1 MNFCWITIN
10 VKNMEE
16 SLHFYHE
23 IIGLK
28 IAERFKS
35 VGETEIAMLGE
46 LEGPKVE
53 LICNKGHLVQ
63 CTDLSIGFEVDSLE
77 KAMELMREN
86 NIPILRGPISPNPS
100 VTFFFIKDP
109 NGVEVQIVQHSHN

>member
-23 IIGLK
+23 IIGLE
-28 IAERFKS
+28 IAERFQT
-35 VGETEIAMLGE
+35 GEGTDIAMLGE
-46 LEGPKVE
+46 IGGAKVE
-53 LICNKGHLVQ
+53 LICNKDHIVQ
-63 CTDLSIGFEVDSLE
+63 STGLSIGFEIDSLE
-77 KAMELMREN
+77 KAMDQMHSN

-100 VTFFFIKDP
+100 VSFFFITDP
-109 NGVEVQIVQHSHN
+109 NGVEVQIVQHSHR

>member
-1 MNFCWITIN
+1 MEFCWITIS

-23 IIGLK
+23 IIGLN
-28 IAERFKS
+28 IAERFKAG
-35 VGETEIAMLGE
+35 GETEIAMLGE
-46 LEGPKVE
+46 IGGTKVE
-53 LICNKGHLVQ
+53 LICDKDHIVQ
-63 CTDLSIGFEVDSLE
+63 STGLSIGFEVESLE

-86 NIPILRGPISPNPS
+86 NIPILRGPISPNPTVS
-100 VTFFFIKDP
+100 FFFINDP